1 MTTYGYDAL
10 NRVIETV
17 DANRN
22 VTRYTYDAADR
33 VTTVTDAMGN
43 QRAYTYNA
51 GGKITAIRDFDG
63 NTAELSII
71 HLEKWKHTQ
80 TKRDSRYISLMTKC
94 GTSVRSQ
101 RRIMESRN
109 IFMTVTII
117 L

>member
-1 MTTYGYDAL
+1 MMQ
-10 NRVIETV
+10 
-17 DANRN
+17 
-22 VTRYTYDAADR
+22 ADR

-63 NTAELSII
+63 NTGSSLSYNPLGKVETYTDKEGQPV
-71 HLEKWKHTQ
+71 HA
-80 TKRDSRYISLMTKC
+80 SLMTKC